1 MSDRPI
7 PTDAEM
13 IKLMRVYRKLT
24 QEELAAP
31 LNVSRGIV
39 SKYETGDSPV
49 PDHMLVAVAHE
60 LGMEYIPR
68 NEKGRDDYE
77 EALQIWYD
85 SISDD
90 DFEEAEK
97 WREKLSVI
105 KAFPHEKDFIIK
117 FELHNC
123 RLLLKLNKL
132 DEAKKVLDVY
142 EKKVDELN
150 DDQKHYYY
158 FNKGTYNLKTAN
170 ASEASK
176 FLNKSLKLTLTM
188 FKKSFPLNFSIAYC
202 QNGRGFIAQ
211 AIILLE
217 ESRKLKRKGQS
228 KVSLFWLY
236 NLLGSN
242 YSSIGLV
249 DKAEKNNDK
258 SFKIAEEL
266 KKEDEEKSKLY
277 IGSAYLGYG
286 YMYRKAKKYN
296 FAISNFEKAIDI
308 LPDDDASYLETI
320 FQKTI
325 CHIEMKDLTPCP
337 RLIEVG
343 LKRSKHNKVYNQMF
357 RGLEIMAN
365 PYEDTAKILEEEI
378 IPYLLEKGCIHV
390 VLDFSRFLSAY
401 YKTRGV
407 GFVSRSY
414 KMSELAFSL
423 SERFHEGFNE
433 NENCW
438 DNSRFGYVID

>member
-142 EKKVDELN
+142 
-150 DDQKHYYY
+150 
-158 FNKGTYNLKTAN
+158 
-170 ASEASK
+170 
-176 FLNKSLKLTLTM
+176 
-188 FKKSFPLNFSIAYC
+188 
-202 QNGRGFIAQ
+202 
-211 AIILLE
+211 
-217 ESRKLKRKGQS
+217 
-228 KVSLFWLY
+228 
-236 NLLGSN
+236 
-242 YSSIGLV
+242 
-249 DKAEKNNDK
+249 
-258 SFKIAEEL
+258 
-266 KKEDEEKSKLY
+266 
-277 IGSAYLGYG
+277 
-286 YMYRKAKKYN
+286 
-296 FAISNFEKAIDI
+296 
-308 LPDDDASYLETI
+308 
-320 FQKTI
+320 
-325 CHIEMKDLTPCP
+325 
-337 RLIEVG
+337 
-343 LKRSKHNKVYNQMF
+343 
-357 RGLEIMAN
+357 
-365 PYEDTAKILEEEI
+365 
-378 IPYLLEKGCIHV
+378 
-390 VLDFSRFLSAY
+390 
-401 YKTRGV
+401 
-407 GFVSRSY
+407 
-414 KMSELAFSL
+414 
-423 SERFHEGFNE
+423 
-433 NENCW
+433 
-438 DNSRFGYVID
+438 